1 MKYIASAI
9 AVALSLLILFAPD
22 VSMSAGTTSSKPASD
37 SDYSKAEKAV
47 DSGDYQTALTHLN
60 RALEDDPKNA
70 DVHNLLGYSYRKLG
84 NTAKAFEHYGIALEL
99 EPKHRG
105 ANEYLG
111 ELYLETGQLEKA
123 EQRLEVLDQACFFGC
138 EEYDELKEA
147 IEAYKART
155 SG

>member
-1 MKYIASAI
+1 MKHILSVIAIS
-9 AVALSLLILFAPD
+9 VLILVFALPGA
-22 VSMSAGTTSSKPASD
+22 VIAAGTTSSKPASD
-37 SDYSKAEKAV
+37 SDYRKAEKAV

>member
-1 MKYIASAI
+1 MKHIFFVIAISL
-9 AVALSLLILFAPD
+9 ALLVFALPGE
-22 VSMSAGTTSSKPASD
+22 VMSAGTTSSKPASD

-60 RALEDDPKNA
+60 RALEEDPKNA

-84 NTAKAFEHYGIALEL
+84 RTDKAFEHYGIALEL

-111 ELYLETGQLEKA
+111 ELYLETGQPEKA
-123 EQRLEVLDQACFFGC
+123 EERLEVLNQACFFGC

-147 IEAYKART
+147 IESYKARQ
-155 SG
+155 SS